1 MEEEAK
7 RRLAARIGRDVKKFW
22 TKIDKIISYK
32 VKLQADEMRK
42 AAMDRH
48 LKNLVDQTERYAS
61 ALAMTFQQD
70 AEMEEL
76 KPVETENPKTTG
88 ALDIGVCSDSDFELS
103 ANQTEMEMDD
113 ESTMEQEEAMESKLW
128 QEQDDEM
135 AMLQEESQMS
145 IEELR
150 ARYGM
155 VPVDSETLV
164 QQEYKNVEG
173 DAEVSSD
180 SDFSM
185 NSGDEE
191 LDDEES
197 IAIAEKAALKH
208 EVDEEMVLLQ
218 QEQEMT
224 VEELRAKY
232 ARAFQSDGSDV
243 DEDEQQQST
252 EDTAPIDEPIDGQY
266 DETDDD
272 FEPMEEDEPDDE
284 TTIEEAEQE
293 DSAKGDAEDEIRL
306 LQEESELSIDALR
319 ARYASALGDQSEED
333 DSTLEDDSKNSIQ
346 QLADFAT
353 ARLRPRACRSL
364 IKDDTS
370 MENGIKS
377 ILDQPEA
384 ETKESLEAT
393 SSAEDQSVASSASG
407 DTLQRPTGGFKRPYL
422 LTSRLNLREYQEAGV
437 NWLVGMCEKRI
448 NGILADE
455 MGLGKTIQTI
465 TMLAHLA
472 CARNLWG
479 PHLIVVPTSCLVNW
493 EMEFKRWCP
502 AFKVLTYFGS
512 AKRRKLLRQGWSKQ
526 NAFQICITSY
536 QLVVQDAH
544 CFKRKKW
551 YYLIL
556 DEAHNIK
563 NWKSLRWQT
572 LLNFNSQRRLLLTGT
587 PLQNNIMELWA
598 LMHFLMPTVFASRK
612 EFTYWFQNPLSLM
625 VEGEQDVNQ
634 QLVTQ
639 LHGIIRPFV
648 LRRLKKDVA
657 KQMPGKFEHVITCK
671 LSRRQR
677 FLYEDFISRSS
688 TRRAMRGSGG
698 GNFMSM
704 MNVLMQLRKV
714 CNHPDL
720 FEPRPISSP
729 LDMPSLSMAV
739 PSRCGFLVDYL
750 SGEDWRTRA
759 VPFWTTNLPTREING
774 YESYSSQRRKSLYFY
789 DDLSLPLPLD
799 ASVSTDAGQTY
810 ADKRD
815 IINRLVELAAKR
827 HKYWQ
832 QKRLQVAELSKL
844 RIELSDQPMYGH
856 DLIRAC
862 TLPVFISYAMEVHVQ
877 RAGSRRIRDPWQCS
891 QAMAVMVK
899 DPLQRIADLQPMVA
913 KAVCYVPKARA
924 RPLQVL
930 YGGSGFAADA
940 GEREQPDFVLSRK
953 NRMETIE
960 ERDLRPLAQQ
970 MVDPFYESFK
980 RTQLFFP
987 DKRLL
992 QFDCGKLQQLDLLLR
1007 KLKTGGHRC
1016 LIFTQMSSMLNI
1028 LEIFLNIHGYVL
1040 MI

>member
-7 RRLAARIGRDVKKFW
+7 RRLAARVGRDVKKFW

-48 LKNLVDQTERYAS
+48 LKNLVTQTERYAS

-70 AEMEEL
+70 TEQEE
-76 KPVETENPKTTG
+76 PSTIPDAVEAENPKQTG
-88 ALDIGVCSDSDFELS
+88 AEDAGGGSSDSDFELP
-103 ANQTEMEMDD
+103 ANQTEVEMDD
-113 ESTMEQEEAMESKLW
+113 ESTMEQEEALASKTK

-135 AMLQEESQMS
+135 AVLQQEGEMS

-155 VPVDSETLV
+155 VSVEPETPAEQRSEA
-164 QQEYKNVEG
+164 EG

-180 SDFSM
+180 SDFAM

-197 IAIAEKAALKH
+197 IAIAEKATSKL
-208 EVDEEMVLLQ
+208 EVDEEMALLQ

-224 VEELRAKY
+224 VEELRVKY
-232 ARAFQSDGSDV
+232 ARAFQSDSSEM
-243 DEDEQQQST
+243 DEDEQQEPVEVGLQN
-252 EDTAPIDEPIDGQY
+252 EEPIDGQN

-284 TTIEEAEQE
+284 TTIEEAERVE
-293 DSAKGDAEDEIRL
+293 SSKGNAEDEIRL
-306 LQEESELSIDALR
+306 LQEESELSIEALR
-319 ARYASALGDQSEED
+319 ARYASALGDPSEED
-333 DSTLEDDSKNSIQ
+333 EDMHEDESKSSEQEDLQPLMN
-346 QLADFAT
+346 AT
-353 ARLRPRACRSL
+353 NRRLRPRTRRSL
-364 IKDDTS
+364 IDAG
-370 MENGIKS
+370 E
-377 ILDQPEA
+377 LDHEQPETELK
-384 ETKESLEAT
+384 ETLEAAST
-393 SSAEDQSVASSASG
+393 TEDHSVASSLSI
-407 DTLQRPTGGFKRPYL
+407 DSVRRPTGGFKRPYL
-422 LTSRLNLREYQEAGV
+422 LTSRLNLREYQETGV

-671 LSRRQR
+671 LSKRQR

-729 LDMPSLSMAV
+729 LDMPSLSIAV

-750 SGEDWRTRA
+750 SEEDWRTRA
-759 VPFWTTNLPTREING
+759 VPFWTTNLPTREIIG
-774 YESYSSQRRKSLYFY
+774 YERYISQRRKSLYFY
-789 DDLSLPLPLD
+789 DDLSLPLPAD
-799 ASVSTDAGQTY
+799 ASVSTEAQQTY

-815 IINRLVELAAKR
+815 ILNRLVELAAKR
-827 HKYWQ
+827 QAYWQ
-832 QKRLQVAELSKL
+832 RKRIQVAGLSKL
-844 RIELSDQPMYGH
+844 RVELSDQPMYGQ

-862 TLPVFISYAMEVHVQ
+862 TLPVFISHAMEVHVQ
-877 RAGSRRIRDPWQCS
+877 RSGSRRIHDPWQCS
-891 QAMAVMVK
+891 EALAVMVK
-899 DPLQRIADLQPMVA
+899 DPLQRIVDLQPVVA
-913 KAVCYVPKARA
+913 KGVCYVPKARA
-924 RPLQVL
+924 RPLQVV
-930 YGGSGFAADA
+930 YGGRGFAAGA
-940 GEREQPDFVLSRK
+940 GAHEHPDFVLSRK
-953 NRMETIE
+953 NRMELLE
-960 ERDLRPLAQQ
+960 ERGLRPLAQH
-970 MVDPFYESFK
+970 MMDPFYESYK

-1007 KLKTGGHRC
+1007 KLKSGGHRC

-1028 LEIFLNIHGYVL
+1028 LEIFLNIHG
-1040 MI
+1040 

>member
-48 LKNLVDQTERYAS
+48 LKNLVTQTERYAS
-61 ALAMTFQQD
+61 ALAMTFQQ
-70 AEMEEL
+70 EEEQ
-76 KPVETENPKTTG
+76 KAPVEEVEAENPKQAG
-88 ALDIGVCSDSDFELS
+88 AEDVGASSDSDFELP

-113 ESTMEQEEAMESKLW
+113 ESTMEQEEALTNGSE

-135 AMLQEESQMS
+135 AALQQEGEMS

-150 ARYGM
+150 ALYGM
-155 VPVDSETLV
+155 VPVEPETPVEQGSEA
-164 QQEYKNVEG
+164 EG

-180 SDFSM
+180 SDFAM

-197 IAIAEKAALKH
+197 IAIAEKAASKL
-208 EVDEEMVLLQ
+208 EVDEEMALLQ

-232 ARAFQSDGSDV
+232 ARAFQSDESEM
-243 DEDEQQQST
+243 DEDEQQYPAT
-252 EDTAPIDEPIDGQY
+252 IALPNEEPIDGQN

-293 DSAKGDAEDEIRL
+293 ESSKGDAEDEIRL
-306 LQEESELSIDALR
+306 LQEENELSIEALR
-319 ARYASALGDQSEED
+319 ARYASALGDHSEED
-333 DSTLEDDSKNSIQ
+333 DGTHGNESEQEKLQPPMNPVTR
-346 QLADFAT
+346 
-353 ARLRPRACRSL
+353 RLRPRTRRSL
-364 IKDDTS
+364 INAGELDR
-370 MENGIKS
+370 EKS
-377 ILDQPEA
+377 ETEPKEIPEA
-384 ETKESLEAT
+384 ASTAETR
-393 SSAEDQSVASSASG
+393 SVASSVSG
-407 DTLQRPTGGFKRPYL
+407 DSLRRPTGGFKRPYL
-422 LTSRLNLREYQEAGV
+422 LTSRLNLREYQETGV

-671 LSRRQR
+671 LSKRQR

-729 LDMPSLSMAV
+729 LDMPSLSLAV
-739 PSRCGFLVDYL
+739 PARCGFLVDYL
-750 SGEDWRTRA
+750 SEEDWRTRA
-759 VPFWTTNLPTREING
+759 VPFWTTNLPTREIKG
-774 YESYSSQRRKSLYFY
+774 YEHYTSQRRKSLYFY
-789 DDLSLPLPLD
+789 DDLNLPLPSD
-799 ASVSTDAGQTY
+799 ASVSKEAQQTY

-815 IINRLVELAAKR
+815 ILNRLVELAATR
-827 HKYWQ
+827 RAYWE
-832 QKRLQVAELSKL
+832 QKRIQTAGLSRL
-844 RIELSDQPMYGH
+844 SVELSDQPMYGH

-877 RAGSRRIRDPWQCS
+877 RAGARRIRDPWQCS
-891 QAMAVMVK
+891 EAMAMMVK
-899 DPLQRIADLQPMVA
+899 DPLQRIADLQPVVA
-913 KAVCYVPKARA
+913 KGVCYVPKARA
-924 RPLQVL
+924 RPLQVV
-930 YGGSGFAADA
+930 YGGSGFAAGA
-940 GEREQPDFVLSRK
+940 CAHEQPDFVLSRK
-953 NRMETIE
+953 NRMELLE
-960 ERDLRPLAQQ
+960 ERDLRPLAQH
-970 MVDPFYESFK
+970 MMDPFYESYK

-1007 KLKTGGHRC
+1007 KLKSGGHRC

-1028 LEIFLNIHGYVL
+1028 LEIFLNIHG
-1040 MI
+1040 